1 MSDSELSASTAQLG
15 AVLTYSTTGRAGV
28 HGMTMGAAGEGEYAV
43 IFMGSANEAE
53 AAAREYVRRLERAGY
68 QLKSATLVVN
78 EPSPFGEFVRIVTA
92 PLPGME
98 ASNARFSGGRRP
110 SAGTDS

>member
-98 ASNARFSGGRRP
+98 ASNAELRP
-110 SAGTDS
+110 QAGQFPPVAP

>member
-1 MSDSELSASTAQLG
+1 MNHEETNPPAVVLSTALLG

-28 HGMTMGAAGEGEYAV
+28 HGMTIGANGSGDYAV
-43 IFMGSANEAE
+43 IFMGAANEAE

-68 QLKSATLVVN
+68 LLKSATLVVN
-78 EPSPFGEFVRIVTA
+78 EPSVFSEPVRIVTA

-98 ASNARFSGGRRP
+98 ASNAEITGG
-110 SAGTDS
+110 